1 MKTAILGAG
10 ALGTIFAAHL
20 ADAGEDVVVVTREPR
35 ASLLARDGL
44 RVTGLA
50 EKTARVPVFSDP
62 AAAND
67 ADLVISALK
76 TYQSPPVIAGLRPRP
91 GALALS
97 VQNGVYKN
105 DELAAVFGAGNVLGA
120 TALISGEVLA
130 DGAARFTVNERLL
143 VGELAG
149 GASAR
154 ADAVAA
160 MFSRAGIRAAAS
172 PEIRAVEWSKY
183 AMFVPSFCLAVI
195 TRLPTHRF
203 MSHPGSAAVVVAL
216 AREMARLARA
226 EGIALPDA
234 GGGYS
239 AAALE
244 RADDAA
250 ALAAV
255 LAYGERMRTAAPAH
269 KVSGLQDLER
279 GRPTEVEETVGFAV
293 RRAAALGLDCPAL
306 RTCHG
311 LCSAISPP
319 LAQPSERSI
328 PTPRTS
334 IS

>member
-44 RVTGLA
+44 RVTGLV
-50 EKTARVPVFSDP
+50 EKAARVPVFSDP

-76 TYQSPPVIAGLRPRP
+76 TYQSPAVIAGLRPRP

-105 DELAAVFGAGNVLGA
+105 DELAAVFGAAHVLGA

-149 GASAR
+149 GTSAR
-154 ADAVAA
+154 AEAVAA
-160 MFSRAGIRAAAS
+160 MFARAGIRTAAS
-172 PEIRAVEWSKY
+172 PGIRAVEWAKY

-203 MSHPGSAAVVVAL
+203 MSHEGSARVVVAL
-216 AREMARLARA
+216 TREMAELARA
-226 EGIALPDA
+226 EGIALPE

-239 AAALE
+239 AATIA

-279 GRPTEVEETVGFAV
+279 GRPTEVEETVGYAV

-311 LCSAISPP
+311 LCGAISPP
-319 LAQPSERSI
+319 LAQSERSV

>member
-1 MKTAILGAG
+1 MYKRQDHEVRVVRGGRVGEDRHARGLLGQAG
-10 ALGTIFAAHL
+10 HAQAV
-20 ADAGEDVVVVTREPR
+20 AGE
-35 ASLLARDGL
+35 
-44 RVTGLA
+44 
-50 EKTARVPVFSDP
+50 
-62 AAAND
+62 
-67 ADLVISALK
+67 
-76 TYQSPPVIAGLRPRP
+76 
-91 GALALS
+91 
-97 VQNGVYKN
+97 
-105 DELAAVFGAGNVLGA
+105 
-120 TALISGEVLA
+120 
-130 DGAARFTVNERLL
+130 
-143 VGELAG
+143 
-149 GASAR
+149 
-154 ADAVAA
+154 
-160 MFSRAGIRAAAS
+160 
-172 PEIRAVEWSKY
+172 
-183 AMFVPSFCLAVI
+183 
-195 TRLPTHRF
+195 HR
-203 MSHPGSAAVVVAL
+203 
-216 AREMARLARA
+216 RARLARA

>member
-1 MKTAILGAG
+1 MRVAILGAG

-20 ADAGEDVVVVTREPR
+20 ADAGEDVVVIAREPR

-44 RVTGLA
+44 RVTGLVD
-50 EKTARVPVFSDP
+50 KTARVPVFTDP

-67 ADLVISALK
+67 ADLVINALK
-76 TYQSPPVIAGLRPRP
+76 TYQSPAVIAALRPRP

-105 DELAAVFGAGNVLGA
+105 DELAAVFGPEAVLGA

-130 DGAARFTVNERLL
+130 DGAARFTVNERLQ
-143 VGELAG
+143 VGERAG

-160 MFSRAGIRAAAS
+160 MFERAGIRAAAS
-172 PEIRAVEWSKY
+172 ADIRGLEWSKY

-195 TRLPTHRF
+195 TRLPTYRF
-203 MSHPGSAAVVVAL
+203 MSHPGSAGVVVAL
-216 AREMARLARA
+216 TREMVRLAHA
-226 EGIALPDA
+226 EGVALPAA

-239 AAALE
+239 AASLA
-244 RADDAA
+244 RADDDA

-279 GRPTEVEETVGFAV
+279 GRRTEVEETVGFAV
-293 RRAAALGLDCPAL
+293 RRAQALGVACPTL

-311 LCSAISPP
+311 LCGAIS
-319 LAQPSERSI
+319 ASVG
-328 PTPRTS
+328 
-334 IS
+334 